1 MSILLAALSTHAQ
14 HPYLGALILMGFG
27 ALLLLGGFQNYRK
40 YRILADAPRAR
51 VRSMAMGLVHLRGKA
66 TGEPLISPLTGA
78 RCFAYICNVQSYVK
92 TSSGGKTKWEWRTI
106 TGDDDITWFYLDDG
120 TGRVRVN
127 PLQPDLSD
135 LSLTRTFNCEIG
147 KDGRFRSAQPSPG
160 FSAPTEQDVWNYIHG
175 PHSRKLLE
183 RVFEMQGERGKKMK
197 AVYETTMKM
206 MGSAQKVGA
215 LAPTLEISW
224 SSNAG
229 NLRVSEECFPAESDC
244 VVLGTCA
251 ENPEA
256 QSEEERIVICQGE
269 NEKTFIISTQPEV
282 QLGRSLRRGS
292 LIMFVLGAGLIV
304 GGFALALHG
313 GGLL

>member
-1 MSILLAALSTHAQ
+1 
-14 HPYLGALILMGFG
+14 
-27 ALLLLGGFQNYRK
+27 
-40 YRILADAPRAR
+40 
-51 VRSMAMGLVHLRGKA
+51 
-66 TGEPLISPLTGA
+66 
-78 RCFAYICNVQSYVK
+78 
-92 TSSGGKTKWEWRTI
+92 
-106 TGDDDITWFYLDDG
+106 
-120 TGRVRVN
+120 
-127 PLQPDLSD
+127 
-135 LSLTRTFNCEIG
+135 
-147 KDGRFRSAQPSPG
+147 
-160 FSAPTEQDVWNYIHG
+160 
-175 PHSRKLLE
+175 
-183 RVFEMQGERGKKMK
+183 MQGERGKKMK

-282 QLGRSLRRGS
+282 QLGRSLRQGS
-292 LIMFVLGAGLIV
+292 LIEFLVGAALIV